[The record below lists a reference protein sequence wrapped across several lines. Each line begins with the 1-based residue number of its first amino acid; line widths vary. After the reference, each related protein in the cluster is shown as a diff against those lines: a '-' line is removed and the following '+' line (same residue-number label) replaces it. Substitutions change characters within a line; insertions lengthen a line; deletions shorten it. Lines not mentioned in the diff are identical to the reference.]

1 MESIKSWLWE
11 KANLLGLIYINK
23 RLDHCKGKSTSKW
36 MIDEVEYIDISP
48 LEVFLDHRK

>member
-1 MESIKSWLWE
+1 MREGQPI
-11 KANLLGLIYINK
+11 

-36 MIDEVEYIDISP
+36 IVDEVEYIDISP